1 MIFGNQSKG
10 TIIAAQNMLGYDSF
24 IDSDFTKPFNENE
37 PLEMLYPPDHPNSGS
52 KYVFDTPLGV
62 DTLGTFSFEWGRGTY
77 HFPEVNKLKVNKDY
91 VFPYQSEI
99 DIVFAP
105 TLNSGMRPL
114 TDRAITADNGVD
126 AFFLKGSVI
135 RGKISGAKRFYA
147 GPFKGFTKE
156 IQDVCQGATAVNL
169 MDGSDCAGY
178 LKGTFYE
185 HGFDPAVHNLFNY
198 ADQSNTVIDVKS
210 PFNLSFMEGTPYH
223 RLGYNWINTR
233 NRFKRPIPY
242 SMLSGTGKGVSAV
255 VISKRHAIVSADA
268 DIDSENLRFYSGIT
282 GFVVPTVTAT
292 ASTFK
297 QMWDAIGFINENS
310 SSETLAKFNEMK
322 PYFDGIKILTFSQDL
337 PDDIQPIWLMDTN
350 TSDPLF
356 YSLAIGQEARGHHGT
371 FCPPI
376 KSSTFDPT
384 SPPSL
389 LFGSSQECSSM
400 PSPSDHS
407 MPNTLRTI
415 AIARGDI
422 GSPVITYHYYV
433 PIFVGLVSEVSFA
446 DDQNQNNRS
455 VSAKI
460 CGTGMGSSKPIQFP
474 WGATFTPF
482 SFLNAYLSIGG
493 GSANT
498 TQLIRTNF
506 ATNETYPYP
515 PIDFESGPPYRSTRI
530 DVVYEGT
537 GLIFEATSG
546 IEEREIIVDDYTQC
560 VANITLMQT
569 RMMVV
574 VSRKLLCGCSIE
586 NPGID
591 TYFCINGLCDW
602 LRSLLKQLG
611 MPTNFPCPTSFIDIL
626 RIADTDWELVKRKL
640 IALAHYFL
648 TLFLTRGPASIGPCE
663 VYKQFN
669 DEFFK
674 KWVDPVQGMN
684 CPNPIIPLPN
694 DAFPERI
701 SDKCKKIMEEACRGY
716 QTPPIDPGFEMI
728 NDAIACFL
736 LWGVEHPNSSDQ
748 EKKMA
753 FAECARQACLNN
765 IGNGTIPGSGGVGL
779 ADTYQCPLT
788 CESLY
793 RALAYGVDPC

>member
-1 MIFGNQSKG
+1 MIFGDGSKA
-10 TIIAAQNMLGYDSF
+10 TIITASAMIGYDAF
-24 IDSDFTKPFNENE
+24 TDSDFTKSFEGGE
-37 PLEMLYPPDHPNSGS
+37 SLEVLYPPDHPSSGS
-52 KYVFDTPLGV
+52 KYLFDSSLGSTV
-62 DTLGTFSFEWGRGTY
+62 MGIIQNQRERKTAY
-77 HFPEVNKLKVNKDY
+77 FPEGKGDVAY
-91 VFPYQSEI
+91 PYQGEI
-99 DIVFAP
+99 DIIYTP
-105 TLNSGMRPL
+105 TLNSGIRPL
-114 TDRAITADNGVD
+114 TDRGVTADNGVD
-126 AFFLKGSVI
+126 AFLLKGSII
-135 RGKISGAKRFYA
+135 RGTVSGAKRFYA
-147 GPFKGFTKE
+147 GPFKRFTKE
-156 IQDVCQGATAVNL
+156 IEGVCQGATAVNL

-178 LKGTFYE
+178 LKGSFYE
-185 HGFDPAVHNLFNY
+185 HGFNPAVHNLFNY
-198 ADQSNTVIDVKS
+198 ADRPNTVIDVNA

-268 DIDSENLRFYSGIT
+268 DIDSQNLRFYSGIT

-407 MPNTLRTI
+407 MPNTPRTI

-433 PIFVGLVSEVSFA
+433 PIFVGLISEVSFA

-498 TQLIRTNF
+498 TQLRRTNF

-515 PIDFESGPPYRSTRI
+515 PIDFESGPSYRSTRI
-530 DVVYEGT
+530 DVLTEGT
-537 GLIFEATSG
+537 RIFEGTSE
-546 IEEREIIVDDYTQC
+546 IEEREIIIDDYTQC
-560 VANITLMQT
+560 VAYITFMQT
-569 RMMVV
+569 KMMVV

-626 RIADTDWELVKRKL
+626 RIADTDWELVKKKL
-640 IALAHYFL
+640 AALALYFF
-648 TLFLTRGPASIGPCE
+648 TLFMTRGPASIDPCE

-674 KWVDPVQGMN
+674 KWVDPVKGMN
-684 CPNPIIPLPN
+684 CQNPIIPPFD
-694 DAFPERI
+694 DAFPEPI

-716 QTPPIDPGFEMI
+716 QTPPIDPGQEMI
-728 NDAIACFL
+728 DDTFACFL
-736 LWGVEHPNSSDQ
+736 LWQVEHPNASEQ
-748 EKKMA
+748 EAKMA

-765 IGNGTIPGSGGVGL
+765 IGNGTIPGTGGVGL
-779 ADTYQCPLT
+779 HDTYQCPLT
-788 CESLY
+788 CEGLY
-793 RALAYGVDPC
+793 RALAYGVDPCTHNNG